1 MGLAGICGGLFVV
14 QSLSLGFIGVTVRRA
29 KSTAV
34 GLYVTIYY
42 IGGALGGIVP
52 GILWRVAG
60 WPGVTA
66 LVGVMLAVMAAA
78 ASVWW
83 REPPIAETARD
94 APAG

>member
-1 MGLAGICGGLFVV
+1 M
-14 QSLSLGFIGVTVRRA
+14 
-29 KSTAV
+29 
-34 GLYVTIYY
+34 
-42 IGGALGGIVP
+42 
-52 GILWRVAG
+52 LWRVAG

-94 APAG
+94 ASAG